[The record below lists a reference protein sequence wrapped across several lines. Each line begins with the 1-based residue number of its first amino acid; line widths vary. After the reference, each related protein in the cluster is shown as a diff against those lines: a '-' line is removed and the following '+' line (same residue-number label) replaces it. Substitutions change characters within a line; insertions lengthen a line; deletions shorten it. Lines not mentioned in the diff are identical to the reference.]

1 MVKIEGNI
9 NGIVYTDEKEFF
21 DVLSKLKKTDDLYVS
36 YRYVS
41 VPGALD
47 DKTEQ
52 TDNRNFVDYTK
63 YVRDNEYVRN
73 ITQKNDVNPD
83 ANLINK
89 LKCASN
95 KSEIKRNVYKKL
107 EDFTNLIS
115 SNLLQINELK
125 SDYKKLEEKINLIN
139 SQIKTLDNANNN
151 YYLNKEYYTNIAKYL
166 EDSLTPVVEKQEEKE
181 NCDCG
186 DKCNCNDKNL
196 KKLLDESFE
205 KNCGDK
211 CCDKCNCNDKNLKTL
226 IDESFEKTP
235 QEVLE
240 RIGIYNLSDL
250 VDYFLKKY

>member
-1 MVKIEGNI
+1 MVKFYGNI
-9 NGIVYTDEKEFF
+9 NGKVYTDEKEFF
-21 DVLSKLKKTDDLYVS
+21 DVLSKLKKTDDLCVS

-47 DKTEQ
+47 DNIEQTDNRNTKSVWQ

-83 ANLINK
+83 GELINK

-125 SDYKKLEEKINLIN
+125 SDYKKFEEKINLIN

-151 YYLNKEYYTNIAKYL
+151 YYLNKEYYTNILKYL
-166 EDSLTPVVEKQEEKE
+166 EDKP
-181 NCDCG
+181 N
-186 DKCNCNDKNL
+186 
-196 KKLLDESFE
+196 LDESQDKKE
-205 KNCGDK
+205 SCDCGDK
-211 CCDKCNCNDKNLKTL
+211 CCDKCNCNDKNLKNL
-226 IDESFEKTP
+226 LDESFVKTP

-250 VDYFLKKY
+250 VDYFLKKS

>member
-1 MVKIEGNI
+1 MTKFEGKI
-9 NGIVYTDEKEFF
+9 NGINYTDEKEFF
-21 DVLSKLKKTDDLYVS
+21 DDLSKLKKTDNLCVS

-83 ANLINK
+83 DELINK

-95 KSEIKRNVYKKL
+95 KSEIKRNVYEKL
-107 EDFTNLIS
+107 EDFNNLIS
-115 SNLLQINELK
+115 NNLLEINDLK
-125 SDYKKLEEKINLIN
+125 SEYKKLEEKIKLIN

-151 YYLNKEYYTNIAKYL
+151 YYLNKEYYTNIAKCL
-166 EDSLTPVVEKQEEKE
+166 EDKPTPVIEKQEEKE

-186 DKCNCNDKNL
+186 DKC
-196 KKLLDESFE
+196 
-205 KNCGDK
+205 
-211 CCDKCNCNDKNLKTL
+211 CDKCNCNDKSLKTL
-226 IDESFEKTP
+226 FDESFEKTP
-235 QEVLE
+235 REVLE
-240 RIGIYNLSDL
+240 NLNIYNLSDL
-250 VDYFLKKY
+250 VDYFLNKC

>member
-1 MVKIEGNI
+1 MVKFEGKI
-9 NGIVYTDEKEFF
+9 NGKVYTDEKEFF
-21 DVLSKLKKTDDLYVS
+21 DVLSKLKKTDDLCVS
-36 YRYVS
+36 YRYIS

-47 DKTEQ
+47 DNIEQTDNRFQKSVWQ

-83 ANLINK
+83 DELINK
-89 LKCASN
+89 LKFASN
-95 KSEIKRNVYKKL
+95 KSEIKHIVYKKL

-125 SDYKKLEEKINLIN
+125 SDYKKFEEKINLIN

-151 YYLNKEYYTNIAKYL
+151 YYLNKEYYTNILKYI
-166 EDSLTPVVEKQEEKE
+166 ENSLTPVEKQEEKE
-181 NCDCG
+181 NCD
-186 DKCNCNDKNL
+186 
-196 KKLLDESFE
+196 
-205 KNCGDK
+205 CGDK

-226 IDESFEKTP
+226 LDESFEKTP

>member
-1 MVKIEGNI
+1 MTKFEGKI
-9 NGIVYTDEKEFF
+9 NGINYTDEKEFF
-21 DVLSKLKKTDDLYVS
+21 DDLSKLKKTDDLCVS

-47 DKTEQ
+47 DKIEQ

-83 ANLINK
+83 DELINK
-89 LKCASN
+89 LKNASN

-151 YYLNKEYYTNIAKYL
+151 YYLNKEYYTNIAKCL
-166 EDSLTPVVEKQEEKE
+166 EDKPTPVIEKQEEKE

-186 DKCNCNDKNL
+186 DKC
-196 KKLLDESFE
+196 
-205 KNCGDK
+205 
-211 CCDKCNCNDKNLKTL
+211 CDKCNCNDKSLKTL
-226 IDESFEKTP
+226 FDESFEKTP
-235 QEVLE
+235 REVLE
-240 RIGIYNLSDL
+240 NLNIYNLSDL
-250 VDYFLKKY
+250 VDYFLNKC

>member
-1 MVKIEGNI
+1 MTKFEGKI
-9 NGIVYTDEKEFF
+9 NGINYTDEKEFF
-21 DVLSKLKKTDDLYVS
+21 DDLSKLKKTDDLCVS

-47 DKTEQ
+47 DKIEQ

-83 ANLINK
+83 DELINK
-89 LKCASN
+89 LKNASN

-151 YYLNKEYYTNIAKYL
+151 YYLNKEYYTNITKYL
-166 EDSLTPVVEKQEEKE
+166 EDELTPVIEKQEKKDD
-181 NCDCG
+181 CD
-186 DKCNCNDKNL
+186 
-196 KKLLDESFE
+196 
-205 KNCGDK
+205 CGDK
-211 CCDKCNCNDKNLKTL
+211 CCDKCNCNDKSLKTL
-226 IDESFEKTP
+226 FFDESFEKTP
-235 QEVLE
+235 REVLE
-240 RIGIYNLSDL
+240 NLNIYNLSDL
-250 VDYFLKKY
+250 VDYFLKKC

>member
-1 MVKIEGNI
+1 MVKFEGKI
-9 NGIVYTDEKEFF
+9 NGINYTDEKEFF
-21 DVLSKLKKTDDLYVS
+21 DNLSKLKKTDDLCVS

-47 DKTEQ
+47 DDVEQTDNSNRFQKSIWQ

-73 ITQKNDVNPD
+73 ITYKKDVNPD
-83 ANLINK
+83 DELINK

-95 KSEIKRNVYKKL
+95 KSEIRRNVYEKL

-115 SNLLQINELK
+115 NNLLEINELK
-125 SDYKKLEEKINLIN
+125 SEYKKLEEKIKLIN

-151 YYLNKEYYTNIAKYL
+151 YYLNKEYYTNILKYL
-166 EDSLTPVVEKQEEKE
+166 ENSLTPVSEKQEEKE

-186 DKCNCNDKNL
+186 DKC
-196 KKLLDESFE
+196 
-205 KNCGDK
+205 
-211 CCDKCNCNDKNLKTL
+211 CDKCNCNDKKNLF
-226 IDESFEKTP
+226 DESFVKTP

-250 VDYFLKKY
+250 VDYFLKKS

>member
-1 MVKIEGNI
+1 MLKFEGNI
-9 NGIVYTDEKEFF
+9 NGKVYTDEKEFYY
-21 DVLSKLKKTDDLYVS
+21 DLSKLDKTDYRCIS

-41 VPGALD
+41 VPGILD
-47 DKTEQ
+47 ADNEEQ
-52 TDNRNFVDYTK
+52 KDNRNFIDYTK

-83 ANLINK
+83 DELINK
-89 LKCASN
+89 LKYASN
-95 KSEIKRNVYKKL
+95 KSEIKRNVCKKL

-125 SDYKKLEEKINLIN
+125 SDYKKFEEKINLIN

-151 YYLNKEYYTNIAKYL
+151 YYLNKEYYTNILKYL
-166 EDSLTPVVEKQEEKE
+166 ENSLTPVAEKQEEKE
-181 NCDCG
+181 NCD
-186 DKCNCNDKNL
+186 
-196 KKLLDESFE
+196 
-205 KNCGDK
+205 CGDK

-226 IDESFEKTP
+226 FDESFEKTP

-250 VDYFLKKY
+250 VDYFLKKC

>member
-1 MVKIEGNI
+1 MKKFEGKI
-9 NGIVYTDEKEFF
+9 NGINYTDEKEFF
-21 DVLSKLKKTDDLYVS
+21 DDLSKLKKTDNLCVS

-47 DKTEQ
+47 DKVEQ
-52 TDNRNFVDYTK
+52 TDNSNRFQKSIFQIDNRNFVDYTK

-73 ITQKNDVNPD
+73 ITQENDVNLD
-83 ANLINK
+83 DGLINK
-89 LKCASN
+89 LKNASN

-151 YYLNKEYYTNIAKYL
+151 YYLNKEYYTNIAKCL
-166 EDSLTPVVEKQEEKE
+166 EDEPTLFEKQEGKE

-186 DKCNCNDKNL
+186 DKCNCNKDL
-196 KKLLDESFE
+196 KSSCDEFV
-205 KNCGDK
+205 
-211 CCDKCNCNDKNLKTL
+211 
-226 IDESFEKTP
+226 KTP
-235 QEVLE
+235 REVLE
-240 RIGIYNLSDL
+240 NLKIYNFSDL
-250 VDYFLKKY
+250 VDYFLKN

>member
-1 MVKIEGNI
+1 MTKFEGKI
-9 NGIVYTDEKEFF
+9 NGINYTDEKEFF
-21 DVLSKLKKTDDLYVS
+21 DDLSKLKKTDDLCVS

-83 ANLINK
+83 GELINK

-95 KSEIKRNVYKKL
+95 KSEIKRNVYEKL
-107 EDFTNLIS
+107 EDFNNLIS
-115 SNLLQINELK
+115 NNLLEINDLK
-125 SDYKKLEEKINLIN
+125 SEYKKLEEKIKLIN

-166 EDSLTPVVEKQEEKE
+166 EDEQTPVEKQEKKE

-186 DKCNCNDKNL
+186 DKCNCNKDL
-196 KKLLDESFE
+196 KSSFDEFV
-205 KNCGDK
+205 
-211 CCDKCNCNDKNLKTL
+211 
-226 IDESFEKTP
+226 KTP
-235 QEVLE
+235 REVLE
-240 RIGIYNLSDL
+240 NLNIYNLSDL
-250 VDYFLKKY
+250 VEYFLKN